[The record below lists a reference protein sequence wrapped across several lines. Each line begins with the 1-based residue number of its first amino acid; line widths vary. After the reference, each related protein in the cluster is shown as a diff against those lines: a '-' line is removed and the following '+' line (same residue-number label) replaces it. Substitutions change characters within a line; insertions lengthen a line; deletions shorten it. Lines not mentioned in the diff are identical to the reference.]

1 MVEVG
6 PPTGD
11 EPRPAPAENGVVEV
25 GPRRPD
31 EAAIAEQARRQRGRV
46 TLKQLRASGLG
57 KRGASS
63 RAQKGRLHRKHR
75 TVYAVGHDADAR
87 WADEHGALLAGGDD
101 SFISFRSGLE
111 VWGALPPQPGRRVDI
126 VALTSRAD
134 REGITV
140 HRTRRIDPRDVTRRY
155 DLRVAR
161 PERAL
166 LDAAEQLD
174 DRELEIALN
183 ELLARGLTTPQRIYE
198 LLARSPGRKGT
209 RRLKALLNPDD
220 GYTRNKAERLLRT
233 KVMPHTGL
241 KRVIYN
247 AKVGPYRLDA
257 YAPGH
262 QVGIE
267 IDGYNP
273 HHTPANFAADLER
286 QNDLKTN
293 YGVELLRFAYRTIRD
308 RPEKA
313 IADIARATPSPGTTR
328 A

>member
-1 MVEVG
+1 VVEVSHVG
-6 PPTGD
+6 RA
-11 EPRPAPAENGVVEV
+11 EPQPGRPAEGVVEV
-25 GPRRPD
+25 WHGPD
-31 EAAIAEQARRQRGRV
+31 HAAVAEHARRQRGRV
-46 TLKQLRASGLG
+46 TLAQLRDAGRG
-57 KRGASS
+57 RGAV
-63 RAQKGRLHRKHR
+63 RHDNEKGRLHREHR
-75 TVYAVGHDADAR
+75 AVYAVGHDADAR
-87 WADEHGALLAGGDD
+87 WAAEHGALLAQGDD

-111 VWGALPPQPGRRVDI
+111 VWGVLAPQPRRDVDV
-126 VALTSRAD
+126 VARTPRAHRD
-134 REGITV
+134 GITV
-140 HRTRRIDPRDVTRRY
+140 HRTRRIDPRDITRRY

-183 ELLARGLTTPQRIYE
+183 ELLAKGLTTAQRIYE
-198 LLARSPGRKGT
+198 LLARSPGRKGAK
-209 RRLKALLNPDD
+209 RLKALLNPDD
-220 GYTRNKAERLLRT
+220 GYTRNNAERLLRT

-247 AKVGPYRLDA
+247 ARIGPYYLDA
-257 YAPGH
+257 YVPSHG
-262 QVGIE
+262 VGIE
-267 IDGYNP
+267 VDGYNP
-273 HHTPANFAADLER
+273 HKTPKNFARDLER

-293 YGVELLRFAYRTIRD
+293 YGIELLRFAYRTIRD